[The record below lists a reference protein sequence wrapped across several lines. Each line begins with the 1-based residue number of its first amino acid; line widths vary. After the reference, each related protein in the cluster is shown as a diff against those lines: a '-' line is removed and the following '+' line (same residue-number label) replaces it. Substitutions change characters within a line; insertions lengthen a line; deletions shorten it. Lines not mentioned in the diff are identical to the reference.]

1 MKKGDRVKTMHAG
14 VFVEGVILKVY
25 ECDKYMWSSVTRCI
39 IALEN
44 GHEVDRIERSVIKI

>member
-1 MKKGDRVKTMHAG
+1 MHAG